1 MTLLETLQN
10 VNKSK
15 DNTKS
20 NVSEFIKEM
29 LRHFRFYDYNNYE
42 LESFILKG
50 YSNDVKLYFLSRL
63 PDEDYLNDDYLTK
76 EEKNNYIP
84 TYDLEYGKFA
94 IYLKGVLIGQYYKDE
109 CGWYYGFVST
119 KSRDM
124 LYRYLMDI
132 KITLKFEKYDDIISK
147 EELESEV

>member
-10 VNKSK
+10 VNKSQ

-50 YSNDVKLYFLSRL
+50 YSNDVKLYFVSKL
-63 PDEDYLNDDYLTK
+63 PDIDYLNNDCLTDD
-76 EEKNNYIP
+76 EKNYYTL
-84 TYDLEYGKFA
+84 TYELDYGKFA
-94 IYLKGVLIGQYYKDE
+94 IYLKGVLIGQYYRDE
-109 CGWYYGFVST
+109 CGWYYGFIST
-119 KSRDM
+119 VSRDM